1 MKIIDDWLRIISF
14 DNCNVVTAIENK
26 RTKYNKAI
34 NNADILFYF
43 IIIYKRW
50 KVNSTTSD

>member
-14 DNCNVVTAIENK
+14 DNGNVVTAIENK
-26 RTKYNKAI
+26 RKKYNKEI

-50 KVNSTTSD
+50 KVN